1 MITRRQTSP
10 VTETENPAAV
20 ESATGST
27 PEGVTGDGPE
37 PASYADTSDR
47 AMPDNMQATTEAMR
61 SVTYVSR
68 HDGALYWRS
77 FAASDRAPQ
86 LVRDAQATL
95 SKRHLLLLHDPAQSA
110 AENAGCVQ
118 QALRQ
123 ITQRKVRR
131 SLKRVPARLLT
142 AVQSAHEFEVQSW
155 AARVAERDQTIAQ
168 LSAAVASL
176 TSELERARMTALLI
190 GGGR

>member
-1 MITRRQTSP
+1 MITRRQPT
-10 VTETENPAAV
+10 TMAETENPAAV

-37 PASYADTSDR
+37 SASYADARDG
-47 AMPDNMQATTEAMR
+47 AMPEDTRPTTEATR

-77 FAASDRAPQ
+77 FAGSDRAPRF
-86 LVRDAQATL
+86 VRDAQATI

-110 AENAGCVQ
+110 EENACCVQ

-123 ITQRKVRR
+123 ITQRKLRR
-131 SLKRVPARLLT
+131 SLKRVPVRLLT
-142 AVQSAHEFEVQSW
+142 AVQSAHEFESQSW

-176 TSELERARMTALLI
+176 TSALERAHMTALLI